1 MRMIEDPP
9 DLEDIPSKIGVLASS
24 YDLIPAPISYRLH
37 SDVFGK
43 VTAESHGETLAWTS
57 KTPHDFTGIS
67 LERGYFRPN
76 AKGSHATFRQTRF
89 PGQGSEAGVRA
100 QGSHRAACS
109 VPIDFSAGAGK
120 NRSLAVQERKS
131 RDRIFEE
138 ISRAR
143 STSQRHYADPPLCIP
158 GRSQSWL
165 RRKSRRPRPRYLP

>member
-1 MRMIEDPP
+1 M
-9 DLEDIPSKIGVLASS
+9 LASS
-24 YDLIPAPISYRLH
+24 YDLTPALISCRLH

-57 KTPHDFTGIS
+57 KTTHDFTGIS
-67 LERGYFRPN
+67 LEQGYFRPN

-109 VPIDFSAGAGK
+109 VQRAACTVPIDFSAGAGK

-131 RDRIFEE
+131 RDRIFEG

-143 STSQRHYADPPLCIP
+143 STSQRHYADPALCIP

-165 RRKSRRPRPRYLP
+165 RSKSRRPRPRYLPWHTRGRVA